1 MVVAESLL
9 GDFGSRGAGTS
20 VMLGLRR
27 QDGLQL
33 CKQPQSWLV
42 DAEIVRSRAVAQVA
56 GLMFSCLQ
64 QLCFIL
70 IGQGPN
76 NPMSGLHGTSHV
88 AMARGTSQ
96 AI

>member
-27 QDGLQL
+27 QDGL
-33 CKQPQSWLV
+33 QPQSWLV

-76 NPMSGLHGTSHV
+76 NPMSRLHGTSHV